1 MKALLPTDL
10 PLPIPL
16 RIISRSPGRV
26 RIRVAQNYR
35 EPEMMAQIAEA
46 LTNFVAEIDQVRMN
60 PSMGSLT
67 IYYDS
72 HNGNLEDVFITLQEL
87 GIIVHDVPAQ
97 KSSTET
103 STFATTVTTTM
114 AGLNQRVHQF
124 TEGSI
129 DLKSLVPS
137 VLVIFAMRQ
146 LFAKGNSPIKIVPWY
161 ALAWYAFDAF
171 MKFNA
176 SQTEVPQASNN
187 SHRRSQP
194 TKLLSSSAIEQK

>member
-16 RIISRSPGRV
+16 RIISRSSGRV
-26 RIRVAQNYR
+26 RVRVAQTHR
-35 EPEMMAQIAEA
+35 EPEIMAQIADA
-46 LTNFVAEIDQVRMN
+46 MTSFVAEIEQIRTN
-60 PSMGSLT
+60 PSTGSLT
-67 IYYDS
+67 ICYD
-72 HNGNLEDVFITLQEL
+72 HDNGNLEDTFVTLQEL
-87 GIIVHDVPAQ
+87 GIIVNDVPANTL
-97 KSSTET
+97 STEN
-103 STFATTVTTTM
+103 SVFATTVTTTM
-114 AGLNQRVHQF
+114 AELNQRVHQL

-137 VLVIFAMRQ
+137 VLVIFALRQ

-171 MKFNA
+171 MKFNT
-176 SQTEVPQASNN
+176 SQAEVPQTSNN

-194 TKLLSSSAIEQK
+194 TKLLPSSAIKQK